1 MRSIVGKNR
10 VLARWQWKGKFAAT
24 LVFAGLLSGCST
36 SSGLCDSF
44 GPSQSASVDVPSGAS
59 AQKVFACLDEA
70 TSGKGDRPEYAGKGK
85 ATRDLTAGV
94 YETDQYRASNVSGF
108 RLKAELSKKT
118 PSTLTLTL
126 RGAGAYCADL
136 GVNQEMARLKADVS
150 ACLQR

>member
-1 MRSIVGKNR
+1 MRSIVDRNR
-10 VLARWQWKGKFAAT
+10 VLARGQWKGKLAAV

-44 GPSQSASVDVPSGAS
+44 GPSQSASMDVPPGAS

-70 TSGKGDRPEYAGKGK
+70 TSGKGDRPEYAGKGQ
-85 ATRDLTAGV
+85 AVRDLATGV
-94 YETDQYRASNVSGF
+94 YETDQYNASNVSGF
-108 RLKAELSKKT
+108 RLKAERSKKT
-118 PSTLTLTL
+118 PSSLALTL

-136 GVNQEMARLKADVS
+136 GVGPEMARLKADVS